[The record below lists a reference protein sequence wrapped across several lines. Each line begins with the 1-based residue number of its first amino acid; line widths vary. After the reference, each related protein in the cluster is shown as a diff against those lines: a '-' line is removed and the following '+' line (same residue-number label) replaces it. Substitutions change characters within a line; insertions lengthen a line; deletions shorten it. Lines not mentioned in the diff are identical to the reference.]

1 MHFITETGDK
11 LAEALELVMDELLDG
26 ILIVNDLTRKVTYCN
41 NKFIRM
47 WNIPLEIV
55 KTGDDHAL
63 LNNVVMQ
70 LKEPEKFLN
79 IIEALHGTDAP
90 WKDEIHFK
98 DGQIFARKS
107 IALKDGQ
114 GHQFRA
120 WIFRDVTKQK
130 DINLDSLTGCLNRRE
145 WDSLLKRDD
154 FFSYNKS
161 FSVVAVIDLNDF
173 KVINDDFGHEAGDR
187 ILKRLGETLHR
198 MIRSD
203 QDKIFRTG
211 GDEFCMILESNSDI
225 DLTEPISHRLSNE
238 LIAAGINAAIGVCMS
253 SPRDKLID
261 VFKKADARMLA
272 AKKSEQEK
280 TRFVHPTLPSSI
292 RKTKTD
298 TEIEMLA
305 NLAVAIKKNELSLIY
320 QPIYDQEYKI
330 AWVEALCRWKH
341 DGVEISPAVFIPLSE
356 TSDLI
361 HRIWDW
367 GLEQA
372 VKSIRTWQNEGL
384 QAAPISLNFSA
395 VQVEYHKNSGFS
407 YANQI
412 QEICEKHHTCP
423 SQIKIELTETSLL
436 NDLLKAKELFDEL
449 TALGVDLCID
459 DFGTGFSSL
468 SIIQALPI
476 KYIKIDGSFIK
487 GVPTNLANT
496 AITKGA
502 IAMAN
507 ELGLEVCAECVE
519 SADQIE
525 FLNIHG
531 CQYVQG
537 FFKSEPVS
545 AAAIGS
551 MLAECQ

>member
-55 KTGDDHAL
+55 KTGNDHAL

-130 DINLDSLTGCLNRRE
+130 DIKLDSLTGCLNRRE

-280 TRFVHPTLPSSI
+280 TRFIHPTLPSSI

-341 DGVEISPAVFIPLSE
+341 DGVEITPAVFIPLSE

-412 QEICEKHHTCP
+412 QEICEKHHICP

-487 GVPTNLANT
+487 GVPTNSANT

-525 FLNIHG
+525 FLNTHG

>member
-55 KTGDDHAL
+55 KTGNDHAL

-161 FSVVAVIDLNDF
+161 FYVVAVIDLNDF

-280 TRFVHPTLPSSI
+280 TRFIHPTLPSSI

-412 QEICEKHHTCP
+412 QEICEKHHICP

-487 GVPTNLANT
+487 GVPTNSANT

-525 FLNIHG
+525 FLNTHG

>member
-154 FFSYNKS
+154 FFSYNES

-225 DLTEPISHRLSNE
+225 DLTEPIFHRLSNE

-330 AWVEALCRWKH
+330 AWVEALCHWKH

-372 VKSIRTWQNEGL
+372 VRSIRKWQNEGL

-487 GVPTNLANT
+487 GVPNNSANT

-502 IAMAN
+502 IAIAN

-525 FLNIHG
+525 FLNTHG

>member
-55 KTGDDHAL
+55 KTGNDHAL

-130 DINLDSLTGCLNRRE
+130 DIKLDSLTGCLNRRE

-280 TRFVHPTLPSSI
+280 TRFIHPTLPSSI

-412 QEICEKHHTCP
+412 QEICEKHHICP

-487 GVPTNLANT
+487 GVPTNSANT

-525 FLNIHG
+525 FLNTHG

>member
-519 SADQIE
+519 SADQIV